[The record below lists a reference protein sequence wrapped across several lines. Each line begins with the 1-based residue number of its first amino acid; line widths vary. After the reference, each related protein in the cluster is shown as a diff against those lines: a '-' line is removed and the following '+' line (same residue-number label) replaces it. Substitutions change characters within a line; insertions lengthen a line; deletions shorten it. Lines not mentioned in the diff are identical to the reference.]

1 LFDILP
7 QEIVAEINSIKEM
20 LRLMKALSN
29 PVRISILASL
39 RRQPKHIYALAKE
52 LHLSYPLIHLY
63 LESLEKAGLVEGKVI
78 SGIGDDRE
86 RKIYSVKPFRLEI
99 TPDLFE
105 RLVEERSKDG

>member
-1 LFDILP
+1 
-7 QEIVAEINSIKEM
+7 VAEIKSVKEM
-20 LRLMKALSN
+20 LRLMKVLSN
-29 PVRISILASL
+29 PVRINILASL
-39 RRQPKHIYALAKE
+39 KRQPKHIYALAKE

-78 SGIGDDRE
+78 SGVADDRE

-105 RLVEERSKDG
+105 RLLEEPDKDG